1 MLSRTFAVIA
11 ATGAL
16 GLTAVACSS
25 ATNDQVAETETAMA
39 TETGVSESMGTQS
52 QPDDDAHGEHEGHDH
67 PADGGRAPAGMVEA
81 ANPAYPVGTEV
92 VLSADHMPG
101 MGGAKATIVG
111 AFDDTFTYAISYTPT
126 DGGDPVKNHK
136 WVVQEELEGAGT
148 DPYRTVQ
155 RRSSPLST

>member
-1 MLSRTFAVIA
+1 MPTANTRDTTTRLMAAAHRPEWSR
-11 ATGAL
+11 
-16 GLTAVACSS
+16 
-25 ATNDQVAETETAMA
+25 
-39 TETGVSESMGTQS
+39 
-52 QPDDDAHGEHEGHDH
+52 QPTRHT
-67 PADGGRAPAGMVEA
+67 PWAPRWFSPPITCLAW
-81 ANPAYPVGTEV
+81 
-92 VLSADHMPG
+92 
-101 MGGAKATIVG
+101 GGAKATIVG